1 MQKQDDPNSH
11 GWWRVGKL
19 AIGSSSLHFSVV
31 QFDKML
37 FSVYVIRSASWR
49 FAVWC
54 ISSYGNHAGSL
65 PCPGGCKLFG
75 YLCCTIAALSH
86 SLPPPPTFFFQIST
100 SYKSFFIFDS
110 ALHFVVPRWASF
122 WRPTTSSHTGCLHL
136 TILCGEQF
144 RWLSPSCLQ
153 VCFVLVIS
161 WLKQEESS
169 LVRNVNLTFLLIFQ
183 TMQLSTNL
191 SEPNFLLTYSVKRLN

>member
-86 SLPPPPTFFFQIST
+86 SLPPPPTFFFRYQ
-100 SYKSFFIFDS
+100 
-110 ALHFVVPRWASF
+110 
-122 WRPTTSSHTGCLHL
+122 HL
-136 TILCGEQF
+136 I
-144 RWLSPSCLQ
+144 
-153 VCFVLVIS
+153 
-161 WLKQEESS
+161 
-169 LVRNVNLTFLLIFQ
+169 
-183 TMQLSTNL
+183 NL
-191 SEPNFLLTYSVKRLN
+191 SSYLILHCTLWFPGELHSEDPQHQATLDVCTWQSCAGSSSDGYHHLVSRCALC